1 MIGLLLAI
9 MGAVLLF
16 CFLALRSTN
25 DSRSRAV
32 ARSDEAKSDEAQH
45 RLFEESVRE
54 EWPVVHAGRSRPD
67 REYFMISAD
76 RSRLRWARVQLR
88 PAYTVVD
95 ERVVALDT
103 VLSVEL
109 QQSSRTVMRL
119 ETQAVTKKTG
129 ALGRAVVGGVLLG
142 GAGAV
147 IGAATAGGQTTATT
161 KSKSLT
167 RDGPTYVVIG
177 TTDLERPMLKVKMS
191 GVTAGEEWVHRIKA
205 SLELQ
210 KGDCL

>member
-1 MIGLLLAI
+1 MIGLLLTI
-9 MGAVLLF
+9 MGAILLF
-16 CFLALRSTN
+16 CFLSLRATN
-25 DSRSRAV
+25 EVRDKAA
-32 ARSDEAKSDEAQH
+32 ARSSEAKADEAQH
-45 RLFEESVRE
+45 RLYEESLRP
-54 EWPVVHAGRSRPD
+54 EWPVVHAGRSRPE

-76 RSRLRWARVQLR
+76 RTRLRWTRVQLR
-88 PAYTVVD
+88 LSYSVVE
-95 ERVVALDT
+95 EREVHLGT

-119 ETQAVTKKTG
+119 ETQAVTKKSG

-147 IGAATAGGQTTATT
+147 VGAATAGGQTTATT
-161 KSKSLT
+161 KSKSHT

-177 TTDLERPMLKVKMS
+177 TTDLERPMLKVRMS
-191 GVTAGEEWVHRIKA
+191 GVTAGEERVHRIKA

-210 KGDCL
+210 KAGRA